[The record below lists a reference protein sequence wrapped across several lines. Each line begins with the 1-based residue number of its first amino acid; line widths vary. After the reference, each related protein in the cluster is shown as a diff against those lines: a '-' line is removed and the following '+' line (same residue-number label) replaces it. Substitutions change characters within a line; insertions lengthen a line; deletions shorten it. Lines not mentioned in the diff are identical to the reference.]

1 MPHIVV
7 YNLSKGDYTKERI
20 ALIEEAITVTLC
32 AITKLGLT
40 AEKIAY
46 SFPQDPTI
54 ELDDVAVK
62 IIVEEFYDKP
72 EITSELRN
80 FTAKVIAETFKS
92 VVTRWRRLKK
102 VSVSIPRFDPVR
114 DGHATVS

>member
-7 YNLSKGDYTKERI
+7 YNLSKGDYTEERI
-20 ALIEEAITVTLC
+20 ALIEGAITATLC

-40 AEKIAY
+40 GEKIAY

-54 ELDDVAVK
+54 TSDDVPVK
-62 IIVEEFYDKP
+62 IIIEEFYDKP
-72 EITSELRN
+72 EITPELRN
-80 FTAKVIAETFKS
+80 FIARVIAETFKS
-92 VVTRWRRLKK
+92 VVTKWRRLKK

-114 DGHATVS
+114 DGHASV